1 MSLITQVNAA
11 TFDAEVK
18 QASGPVVVKFYG
30 TT

>member
-1 MSLITQVNAA
+1 MAVAEVKDAA

-18 QASGPVVVKFYG
+18 NASGPVVVKFYG

>member
-1 MSLITQVNAA
+1 MALAQLNAA

-18 QASGPVVVKFYG
+18 KASGPVVVKFYG